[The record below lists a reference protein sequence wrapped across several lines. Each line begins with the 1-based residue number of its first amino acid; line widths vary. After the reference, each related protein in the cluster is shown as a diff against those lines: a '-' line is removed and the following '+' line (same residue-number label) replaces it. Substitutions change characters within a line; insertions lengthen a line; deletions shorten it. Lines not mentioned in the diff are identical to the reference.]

1 MGLARQCPEPPSQAP
16 RPPRIAGDRGAIAT
30 AGRGSRQGGSVPRR
44 RLRLAH
50 LAWQQVNLAFPV
62 SSGPRTADQL
72 GVGACSPGS
81 VPLLFPHSDQRPY
94 TSPYLSRASR
104 VHGASPV
111 WDTTDSKQSKHN
123 FHSHISGRQLQD
135 IQEVR
140 TWLVLCWGTARERRP
155 VRVYPGSRV
164 L

>member
-30 AGRGSRQGGSVPRR
+30 AGRGSRQGGSFRDVGLGTPISPGSRSTLHFQDR
-44 RLRLAH
+44 
-50 LAWQQVNLAFPV
+50 P
-62 SSGPRTADQL
+62 GPRTADQL